1 MQLFPL
7 PTDGRITVAATT
19 PVPPGLLR
27 VALRVDAGD
36 VVVDALGPNGPRHVG
51 RFGAADATAYR
62 PVLARLAAQGHLG
75 SCPARMVHADGAP
88 ALLLHLGSPA
98 SCAARGRREPHDV
111 DPRPQHPPATV
122 RTARL
127 RAASPAARA
136 TRPHRPCPSRTGT
149 APPPRSAVTP
159 GRDHGGPASAGRPSL
174 PARPPARFGQPDD
187 AAPRLTRDQ
196 RRSVMWVTVGIAAAL
211 LLASGLQHATS
222 AGPPTGGAVACAEG
236 DSTCR

>member
-7 PTDGRITVAATT
+7 PTDGRVTVAVTT
-19 PVPPGLLR
+19 PLPAGLLR
-27 VALRVDAGD
+27 VALRVDVGD

-75 SCPARMVHADGAP
+75 SCPARMVHTDGTP
-88 ALLLHLGSPA
+88 ALVLHLGSPA
-98 SCAARGRREPHDV
+98 SCAAPGRREPHDV
-111 DPRPQHPPATV
+111 DRRPQHPPAIV

-127 RAASPAARA
+127 RAASPAART
-136 TRPHRPCPSRTGT
+136 TRPHRACPSRTG
-149 APPPRSAVTP
+149 AASPPRSAAAP
-159 GRDHGGPASAGRPSL
+159 ARDRRGPAPARRPPL

-211 LLASGLQHATS
+211 LLASVLQHVTA
-222 AGPPTGGAVACAEG
+222 AGPPADGAVACAEG